1 MTVRELREKY
11 LAFFESKGHRRFP
24 SGSLVPYD
32 VTGKL
37 DESLLFNGAGMIQFK
52 PYFRGIA
59 APEHPR
65 LTTVQKCVRTN
76 DIDEVGD
83 ATHLSFFEMLG
94 NFSFGDYFKDQ
105 AIDFSWE
112 FLTSPE
118 WLGLDKTRLAFTIFE
133 SDDEAYDAWALHL
146 RGAGIDPETRIFR
159 LGEESNYWPAGAFSK
174 GPPGPC
180 GPNSEMFYWTS
191 DAPPPVARPSRSS
204 VSETVPVSKREGAF
218 LPHWTAEGATYFVTF
233 RLDDAVPASK
243 REEWKHKREA
253 FRQLEAE
260 GKTHVRE
267 SLEYQKAFSEN
278 VDAYLDAGNG
288 SCLLRDPR
296 AAEIVANALRHF
308 DGERY
313 ELLAWVVMPN
323 HVHAV
328 VRPLSGHELP
338 QVLHSWKSFTA
349 HAINKALNRTGDV
362 WMDESYDHLVRDE
375 TDFDRVVA
383 YTLANPEKA
392 SLRDSSYV
400 GEVARPSRSSVSGTV
415 SVPPETTGTVDDTL
429 DRDGRATYGKDDFLR
444 DDEAGNWVEIWNDV
458 FIQYEW
464 QGHPDASGKGYVK
477 DGMPELPFRSIDTG
491 MGLDRTAFVLGGK
504 KSVYENGAFDGVF
517 RVLREMTGD
526 DLDYATD
533 PSPRGQAARIVA
545 DHVRNASF
553 CVADGI
559 LPGNTGRGYVL
570 RRLIRRAALKGQR
583 TLGLSEPFLY
593 RAFEGV
599 VETMGD
605 FYTELEERRET
616 IVTTLR
622 NEEEAFRRTL
632 TRGVEE
638 LEELFADM
646 ALNIVPELKE
656 ALRRDPAF
664 DLPIEQPLR
673 GLLDAEPSSPDLR
686 QATDEETK
694 HLTKLH
700 GEVQDSP
707 ELTMT
712 VLRQVQS
719 VRGLLSP
726 ELQEEV
732 SLIVNGRMAF
742 RLYGTFGFPLEIT
755 QEIAAE
761 AGLTVDIEGYEQ
773 ALKVDQALARGAQG
787 EKSAYRDV
795 RVADEAAVEDAPTT
809 TTFTGYCATSGT
821 GRIVRTRPTANNQQP
836 TTLVALD
843 ETPFY
848 ANSGGQVGDTGTLTL
863 GDGRVFHVEDTT
875 KSGGTFWHRVAG
887 DADGLLGQTVTAQV
901 DEDRRRSVQRNHTA
915 THLLQ
920 AALRETLG
928 THVAQAGSYVGPDRL
943 RFDFAHGKAMTPSEI
958 EAVERRVVGI
968 ILANEDVT
976 TYEDLPIAEAKQRGA
991 MALFGEKYGDKVR
1004 MVEVGESSRE
1014 LCGGIHVRTAGE
1026 IGPFRI
1032 VSEGSAAGG
1041 VRRIEAVTGEAAYE
1055 LGRQESARLREAAG
1069 LLKAA
1074 PGEIVS
1080 AVERALAQAREDR
1093 TRRERAERAA
1103 LSGGGGGADTTDVGG
1118 VTLWR
1123 RDFGDVDPKTAASA
1137 VDDAAAQ
1144 APNQVTLAAV
1154 VAGGKVQFIAKA
1166 GAEAVAKGAH
1176 AGNLL
1181 REVSRIAGGGGGG
1194 RAEFA
1199 TAGGK
1204 DPSKVAEALAAAEG
1218 ALRAQLG

>member
-59 APEHPR
+59 QPDHPR

-94 NFSFGDYFKDQ
+94 NFSFGDYFKNQ

-146 RGAGIDPETRIFR
+146 RGAGIDPDTRIFR
-159 LGEESNYWPAGAFSK
+159 LDEETNYWPAGAFSK

-191 DAPPPVARPSRSS
+191 EAPSP
-204 VSETVPVSKREGAF
+204 
-218 LPHWTAEGATYFVTF
+218 
-233 RLDDAVPASK
+233 
-243 REEWKHKREA
+243 
-253 FRQLEAE
+253 Q
-260 GKTHVRE
+260 
-267 SLEYQKAFSEN
+267 
-278 VDAYLDAGNG
+278 GN
-288 SCLLRDPR
+288 
-296 AAEIVANALRHF
+296 
-308 DGERY
+308 
-313 ELLAWVVMPN
+313 
-323 HVHAV
+323 
-328 VRPLSGHELP
+328 
-338 QVLHSWKSFTA
+338 
-349 HAINKALNRTGDV
+349 
-362 WMDESYDHLVRDE
+362 
-375 TDFDRVVA
+375 
-383 YTLANPEKA
+383 
-392 SLRDSSYV
+392 
-400 GEVARPSRSSVSGTV
+400 
-415 SVPPETTGTVDDTL
+415 
-429 DRDGRATYGKDDFLR
+429 YGKDGFLA
-444 DDEAGNWVEIWNDV
+444 DDAAGNWVEIWNDV

-464 QGHPDASGKGYVK
+464 QGHPDPSGKGYVK
-477 DGMPELPFRSIDTG
+477 DAMPELPFRSIDTG

-517 RVLREMTGD
+517 RILNELTGD
-526 DLDYATD
+526 SLDYATD

-545 DHVRNASF
+545 DHVRNAAF

-559 LPGNTGRGYVL
+559 LPGNTGRGYVV
-570 RRLIRRAALKGQR
+570 RRLIRRAVLKGQR

-593 RAFEGV
+593 QAFEGV

-605 FYTELEERRET
+605 FYTELNERRET

-632 TRGVEE
+632 KAG
-638 LEELFADM
+638 
-646 ALNIVPELKE
+646 
-656 ALRRDPAF
+656 F
-664 DLPIEQPLR
+664 DLFMDYLNTKGIEETRDSQ
-673 GLLDAEPSSPDLR
+673 LLSNGDVAGGHWVGANVGRPERVTEPSEYQRVAGRFAIKTFPG
-686 QATDEETK
+686 DE
-694 HLTKLH
+694 
-700 GEVQDSP
+700 
-707 ELTMT
+707 
-712 VLRQVQS
+712 
-719 VRGLLSP
+719 
-726 ELQEEV
+726 
-732 SLIVNGRMAF
+732 AF
-742 RLYGTFGFPLEIT
+742 KLYGTFGFPLEVT
-755 QEIAAE
+755 QELAAE
-761 AGLTVDIEGYEQ
+761 AGVAVDLEGYEA
-773 ALKVDQALARGAQG
+773 ALKADQALARGAQG
-787 EKSAYRDV
+787 EKSAYGDV
-795 RVADEAAVEDAPTT
+795 KAADEETVPDAPAT
-809 TTFTGYCATSGT
+809 TTFTGYCATEGT
-821 GRIVRTRPTANNQQP
+821 GRIVRIRKGEEGSL
-836 TTLVALD
+836 LVALD

-848 ANSGGQVGDTGTLTL
+848 AESGGQVGDTGTIKLE
-863 GDGRVFHVEDTT
+863 DGTVFHVEETT
-875 KSGGTFWHRVAG
+875 KRGGTFWHRVTG
-887 DADGLLGQTVTAQV
+887 EVINLLGQTVTLKV
-901 DEDRRRSVQRNHTA
+901 DADRRRKIQRNHTA

-920 AALRETLG
+920 AALREVLG
-928 THVAQAGSYVGPDRL
+928 SHVAQAGSAVGPDRL
-943 RFDFAHGKAMTPSEI
+943 RFDFAHGKAMTSDEI
-958 EAVERRVVGI
+958 ERAERRVMER

-976 TYEDLPIAEAKQRGA
+976 TYEDLPIAEAKAKGA
-991 MALFGEKYGDKVR
+991 MALFGEKYGDRVR
-1004 MVEVGESSRE
+1004 MVEVGDFSRE

-1032 VSEGSAAGG
+1032 VSESSAAGG

-1055 LGRQESARLREAAG
+1055 LARQETHRIREAAT

-1074 PGEIVS
+1074 PGELVQ
-1080 AVERALAQAREDR
+1080 AVERALAQVREER
-1093 TRRERAERAA
+1093 QKRERAEKAA

-1137 VDDAAAQ
+1137 VDDTAAQ

-1181 REVSRIAGGGGGG
+1181 KEVSRIAGGGGGG

-1204 DPSKVAEALAAAEG
+1204 DPAKVAEALAAAEDI
-1218 ALRAQLG
+1218 LRGQVD

>member
-32 VTGKL
+32 VTGRL

-52 PYFRGIA
+52 PYFRGVA
-59 APEHPR
+59 TPEHSR

-94 NFSFGDYFKDQ
+94 NFSFGDYFKNQ
-105 AIDFSWE
+105 AIDYSWE

-133 SDDEAYDAWALHL
+133 TDDDAYDAWAIHL
-146 RGAGIDPETRIFR
+146 RGAGIDPDTRIFR
-159 LGEESNYWPAGAFSK
+159 LDEETNYWPAGAFSK

-191 DAPPPVARPSRSS
+191 SEPPPVARPSRSS
-204 VSETVPVSKREGAF
+204 VSETVPVSKRTGAF
-218 LPHWTAEGATYFVTF
+218 LPHWTAENATYFVTF
-233 RLDDAVPASK
+233 RLADAVPAGK
-243 REEWKHKREA
+243 REEWKNRREA
-253 FRQLEAE
+253 FRELEAD
-260 GKTHVRE
+260 GKTRVRE
-267 SLEYQKAFSEN
+267 SVEYQRAFSEN

-308 DGERY
+308 DGGRY

-328 VRPLSGHELP
+328 VRPLPGFELSG
-338 QVLHSWKSFTA
+338 VLHSWKSFTA
-349 HAINKALNRTGDV
+349 HEINKALGREGDV

-375 TDFDRVVA
+375 ADLSRVVE
-383 YTLANPEKA
+383 YTLTNPEKA
-392 SLRDSSYV
+392 GMKDWPY
-400 GEVARPSRSSVSGTV
+400 VARPSRSSVSGTV
-415 SVPPETTGTVDDTL
+415 PVPLQATETVVSTL
-429 DRDGRATYGKDDFLR
+429 DRDGRATYGKVDFLA
-444 DDEAGNWVEIWNDV
+444 DDAAGNWVEIWNDV

-464 QGHPDASGKGYVK
+464 QGRPDPSGKGYVK
-477 DGMPELPFRSIDTG
+477 DAMPELPFRSIDTG
-491 MGLDRTAFVLGGK
+491 MGLDRTAFVLAGK
-504 KSVYENGAFDGVF
+504 KSVYENGSFDGVF
-517 RVLREMTGD
+517 RVLRELTGD

-545 DHVRNASF
+545 DHVRNAAF
-553 CVADGI
+553 CVSDGI
-559 LPGNTGRGYVL
+559 LPGNTGRGYVV
-570 RRLIRRAALKGQR
+570 RRLIRRAVLKGQR

-593 RAFEGV
+593 RAFDGV

-605 FYTELEERRET
+605 FYTELEERRAT
-616 IVTTLR
+616 IVETLR

-632 TRGVEE
+632 RQGED
-638 LEELFADM
+638 LLM
-646 ALNIVPELKE
+646 ASLREIGSEWTAE
-656 ALRRDPAF
+656 AQTDVLPGEIAF
-664 DLPIEQPLR
+664 
-673 GLLDAEPSSPDLR
+673 
-686 QATDEETK
+686 K
-694 HLTKLH
+694 
-700 GEVQDSP
+700 
-707 ELTMT
+707 
-712 VLRQVQS
+712 
-719 VRGLLSP
+719 
-726 ELQEEV
+726 
-732 SLIVNGRMAF
+732 
-742 RLYGTFGFPLEIT
+742 LYGTFGFPLEVT
-755 QEIAAE
+755 QELAE
-761 AGLTVDIEGYEQ
+761 EKGFEVDLEGYET
-773 ALKVDQALARGAQG
+773 ALKADQALARGAQG
-787 EKSAYRDV
+787 EKSAYGDV
-795 RVADEAAVEDAPTT
+795 RKADEQAVGDAPTT
-809 TTFTGYCATSGT
+809 TVFTGYCATEGT
-821 GRIVRTRPTANNQQP
+821 GRVVRVRPLSPPP
-836 TTLVALD
+836 TPSSSPDRVGQNSEGSPRGNEEGARTLLVALD

-863 GDGRVFHVEDTT
+863 ADGTVFHVEDTT
-875 KSGGTFWHRVAG
+875 KSNGVFWHKVVG
-887 DADGLLGQTVTAQV
+887 DPSALLGQTVAAQV
-901 DEDRRRSVQRNHTA
+901 DERRRRSIQRNHTA

-928 THVAQAGSYVGPDRL
+928 SHVAQAGSAVGPDRL
-943 RFDFAHGKAMTPSEI
+943 RFDFAHGKALTPQEI
-958 EAVERRVVGI
+958 EAVERRVVER

-976 TYEDLPIAEAKQRGA
+976 TYEDLPIAEAKARGA
-991 MALFGEKYGDKVR
+991 MALFGEKYGDRVR
-1004 MVEVGESSRE
+1004 MVEVGEFSRE
-1014 LCGGIHVRTAGE
+1014 LCGGIHVRTAAE

-1032 VSEGSAAGG
+1032 VSESSAAGG

-1055 LGRQESARLREAAG
+1055 LARAETQRIREAAS

-1074 PGEIVS
+1074 PADLVS
-1080 AVERALAQAREDR
+1080 AVERALAQAKEERGKREK
-1093 TRRERAERAA
+1093 AEKGA
-1103 LSGGGGGADTTDVGG
+1103 LAGGGSNAQTVDVNG
-1118 VTLWR
+1118 VALWV
-1123 RDFGDVDPKTAASA
+1123 RDFGDVDPKIATST
-1137 VDDAAAQ
+1137 VDDTAAQ

-1181 REVSRIAGGGGGG
+1181 KEISRIAGGGGGG

-1204 DPSKVAEALAAAEG
+1204 DPSKVAEALAAAE
-1218 ALRAQLG
+1218 AVLQAQLA